1 MNAGYVH
8 NRLMEQA
15 IYKEA
20 IREVKEKIQIGDRLP
35 VKIFKDESFT
45 RTHVGSVVVGRVVSK
60 HKNLVCLDIGTSV
73 TYVQIAMYLRAKQE
87 DPTGKHYI
95 K

>member
-1 MNAGYVH
+1 MG
-8 NRLMEQA
+8 QA
-15 IYKEA
+15 IYKED

-60 HKNLVCLDIGTSV
+60 HRNICDICADRDVSQSKAGRS
-73 TYVQIAMYLRAKQE
+73 
-87 DPTGKHYI
+87 DGKTLYKI
-95 K
+95 MKLN